1 MSATSRQSEHAI
13 DYDTFTDQTVSEA
26 VGLTNLVGATGS
38 RDTRAGGD
46 ETSAAA
52 VAPSD
57 LHDLLHLYAL
67 VEDPVDVAGF
77 VGLAQRLRAVFE
89 APSPS
94 EVVERLNSLLTS
106 YEPRPAITEHDGQ
119 APHFHYVP
127 DDGPDVQRVGASLA
141 MALAN
146 VVVDHG
152 PDRLGHCA
160 ATTCSNVFVDRTRN
174 HSQRYCSKTCAT
186 RVHVAAHRARVS

>member
-1 MSATSRQSEHAI
+1 M
-13 DYDTFTDQTVSEA
+13 SEA
-26 VGLTNLVGATGS
+26 VDLTNLVGDPA
-38 RDTRAGGD
+38 DAGMPGPNG
-46 ETSAAA
+46 TAAPR
-52 VAPSD
+52 VAASD
-57 LHDLLHLYAL
+57 LRDLLHLYAL

-77 VGLAQRLRAVFE
+77 VALADRLRAVFE
-89 APSPS
+89 APSAS
-94 EVVERLNSLLTS
+94 AVVARLNTLLAS

-152 PDRLGHCA
+152 PGRLGRCA
-160 ATTCSNVFVDRTRN
+160 AAGCANVFVDRTRN
-174 HSQRYCSKTCAT
+174 HSQRFCSKTCAT
-186 RVHVAAHRARVS
+186 RVHVAAHRARR